1 MKKSKIAFAVA
12 LMVSGHSV
20 SYAQQVFEEIS
31 VVLFRSINIFATA
44 YKAKGRIA
52 QLDRAPAF

>member
-31 VVLFRSINIFATA
+31 VV
-44 YKAKGRIA
+44 A
-52 QLDRAPAF
+52 QKREQYVA